1 MHVGFP
7 DYDTKNYATL
17 PDHYYD
23 DVELVPH
30 SFNKNV
36 KTLDDFEKWK
46 NGPVLD
52 DKRNRP
58 TVLDVSYDASLIETI
73 DREQYVIEKFTMD
86 ASDLEQILFYKIT
99 PNDNNVIHN
108 AVLVIPGSGHQ
119 GALDV
124 LGEPSEYSDV
134 YYQDGFAKHLV
145 NEGYV
150 VYVIELRGWGE
161 RQIDVGSGCD
171 SARYDEKSTC
181 TGLAFYNHLTH
192 VGIDL
197 HDIQTDE
204 ITQILAYIHSQDDI
218 DKIAVAGLSLGGFHT
233 VVQGIVN
240 SDHIDALVVASGT
253 GSLLHAPISKF
264 LPPSNGYL
272 LCCDTVDK
280 LITVAPMPLYV
291 SFGTQEGTISGREAS
306 TGYTEEILTGAYKLH
321 NMSENFTYH
330 LHDGGHEYHVPS
342 IINFLAKH
350 L

>member
-1 MHVGFP
+1 MSQSP
-7 DYDTKNYATL
+7 Y
-17 PDHYYD
+17 
-23 DVELVPH
+23 LV
-30 SFNKNV
+30 
-36 KTLDDFEKWK
+36 
-46 NGPVLD
+46 
-52 DKRNRP
+52 
-58 TVLDVSYDASLIETI
+58 
-73 DREQYVIEKFTMD
+73 
-86 ASDLEQILFYKIT
+86 
-99 PNDNNVIHN
+99 
-108 AVLVIPGSGHQ
+108 
-119 GALDV
+119 
-124 LGEPSEYSDV
+124 
-134 YYQDGFAKHLV
+134 
-145 NEGYV
+145 
-150 VYVIELRGWGE
+150 
-161 RQIDVGSGCD
+161 
-171 SARYDEKSTC
+171 RYDEKSTC